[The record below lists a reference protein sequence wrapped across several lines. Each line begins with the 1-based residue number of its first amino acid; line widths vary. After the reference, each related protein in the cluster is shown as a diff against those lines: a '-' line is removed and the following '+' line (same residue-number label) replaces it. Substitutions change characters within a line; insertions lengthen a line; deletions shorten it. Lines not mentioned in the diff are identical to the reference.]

1 MENGN
6 KIKAIVYALMAAV
19 FYALNMPLSKV
30 LLTDRSGKE
39 MYWNHNSAYYSW
51 VKKTVTNCTNI
62 LDVGCGEGS
71 LVRFLD
77 DGNKKTTGIDVDGP
91 CIEKAKALSKS
102 DKEEFLCCDFEEYT
116 TEKVFDAIIFVASIH
131 HMDMVK
137 AIEIAKS
144 LLSPSGKL
152 IIVGLSKPSS
162 LLDWIIEIGR
172 VIPSKIIS
180 TVNNIQN
187 SEELNVPVSYEL
199 PKMDEV
205 RSTVKRLLPGAGIRY
220 GLHYRYLLVWNK
232 TGN

>member
-1 MENGN
+1 
-6 KIKAIVYALMAAV
+6 MAAV

-51 VKKTVTNCTNI
+51 IKKTVTNCTNI

-77 DGNKKTTGIDVDGP
+77 DGNKKITGIDVDGP

-144 LLSPSGKL
+144 LLSPGGKL

-162 LLDWIIEIGR
+162 LLVRYTGSPASITRRREVKMVTFLG
-172 VIPSKIIS
+172 VSTTSSAVSS
-180 TVNNIQN
+180 TVS
-187 SEELNVPVSYEL
+187 SETSS
-199 PKMDEV
+199 DSSSSSS
-205 RSTVKRLLPGAGIRY
+205 RSRY
-220 GLHYRYLLVWNK
+220 SAMSSI
-232 TGN
+232 